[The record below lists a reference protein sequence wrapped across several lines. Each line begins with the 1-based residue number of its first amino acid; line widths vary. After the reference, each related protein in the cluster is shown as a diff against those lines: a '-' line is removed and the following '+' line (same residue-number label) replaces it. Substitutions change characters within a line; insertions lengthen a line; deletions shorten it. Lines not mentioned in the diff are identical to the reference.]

1 VKLTGTVSPDK
12 IDKTQ
17 FKTLKAGQIYGNAQS
32 AANIIWTVPAFNV
45 NGGYIAF
52 LHRAPLSAGDTH
64 PVNLAFDGGGW
75 GVWSDTRALPP
86 VVAVRAENF
95 NATSATGSIVVVS
108 TSPLRLRIDVT
119 TQNAAGETIRLTGDA
134 GFSYNKAFENC
145 S

>member
-1 VKLTGTVSPDK
+1 
-12 IDKTQ
+12 
-17 FKTLKAGQIYGNAQS
+17 
-32 AANIIWTVPAFNV
+32 
-45 NGGYIAF
+45 
-52 LHRAPLSAGDTH
+52 
-64 PVNLAFDGGGW
+64 
-75 GVWSDTRALPP
+75 